1 MTVPVLDALRDRLQ
15 GALQPELLEIR
26 DDSAA
31 HAGHVGALSG
41 GHYAVRIVARQF
53 SGRGLLDRHR
63 LVYTAVAGLLDN
75 GVHALSID
83 AISPEENT

>member
-31 HAGHVGALSG
+31 HAGHAGARSG

-53 SGRGLLDRHR
+53 GGHRLLDRHR

-83 AISPEENT
+83 AVSPDEIT

>member
-31 HAGHVGALSG
+31 HAGHAGARSG

-53 SGRGLLDRHR
+53 DGRGLLDRHR

-83 AISPEENT
+83 AVSPDEIT

>member
-31 HAGHVGALSG
+31 HAGHAGARSG

-53 SGRGLLDRHR
+53 DGRGLLDRHR

>member
-1 MTVPVLDALRDRLQ
+1 MTTPVLDALRDCLQ
-15 GALQPELLEIR
+15 GAFAPESLDIR

-31 HAGHVGALSG
+31 HVGHAGARSG

-53 SGRGLLDRHR
+53 GGRRLLERHR
-63 LVYTAVAGLLDN
+63 LVYTAVAGLLEN

-83 AISPEENT
+83 ARAPEESR

>member
-1 MTVPVLDALRDRLQ
+1 MTSAMVQTLRERLQ
-15 GALQPELLEIR
+15 AAFEPQLLEIR

-31 HAGHVGALSG
+31 HAGHSGARSG

-53 SGRGLLDRHR
+53 RGRRLLERHR

-83 AISPEENT
+83 ARSSEETT